1 MFDIFSTREVALA
14 LYALLILIIIF
25 WGKKTRIAAINVIK
39 CACTTKL
46 VIPFVILMVY
56 SGAIVYGLTYLPFWK
71 WVYVKDIVI
80 WVLFTG
86 VACCYSAIQH
96 GEEEHYFR
104 KILTDNLKLTVL
116 IEFFV
121 GTFTFSFA
129 KELILQP
136 LLAFIVLLQVVSGT
150 KEEWRL
156 TKKFLDFSMAIIS
169 ITILI
174 FTVKA
179 AMGSYADINPID
191 TIVSFCIPIV
201 FSVLFI
207 PCAYVLALVA
217 KYELLYMRMGFKEP
231 KDWKVRWKRHWKV
244 FFTCGLSY
252 RKVCKF
258 HDEYVRQLYVRIT
271 DEDFYK
277 IIDNFKE
284 SY

>member
-1 MFDIFSTREVALA
+1 MFDIFSTREVATAIYLM
-14 LYALLILIIIF
+14 LLLIYVISQ
-25 WGKKTRIAAINVIK
+25 KQTRQAAINVIK

-46 VIPFVILMVY
+46 VIPFVLFASY
-56 SGAIVYGLTYLPFWK
+56 TGAIVYLFTYLPFWDII
-71 WVYVKDIVI
+71 YIKDIVL
-80 WVLFTG
+80 WFGLVG
-86 VACCYSAIQH
+86 VPYCYNAVND
-96 GEEEHYFR
+96 GEKEHYFTNLF
-104 KILTDNLKLTVL
+104 KDNIKMIAIL
-116 IEFFV
+116 EFFV
-121 GTFTFSFA
+121 GTFTFSMVT
-129 KELILQP
+129 ELIMQP
-136 LLAFIVLLQVVSGT
+136 LLAFVVLLQVMSER
-150 KEEWRL
+150 KEEWKNV
-156 TKKFLDFSMAIIS
+156 KKFMDYVLAFIGIVIIVC
-169 ITILI
+169 TI
-174 FTVKA
+174 KA